1 MFSPERNFGD
11 WEILGF
17 NNQPSFLFETLES
30 THSLMKDRARVG
42 DIAPGSIIVGNCQT
56 AGRGRHERTW
66 TSPANKNLYF
76 NLLLPLDGIPTA
88 SFAQI
93 TQIAALTFSEV
104 FQAMG
109 AGVTVKWP
117 NDILFEKSKFCGI
130 LAEIVFMP
138 GAKPALNM
146 GVGINVNSEPS
157 EYDSLGRAVTT
168 LKAIIGKA
176 INREILLRALVAALE
191 RAMGQFKAF
200 GISPWIQAWRK
211 MDKFIGARGTV
222 VVNNHCTDE
231 NRNSGEGATKKSG
244 CILDMQPDGSL
255 LFKTDDGETLTVY
268 SADLEI

>member
-1 MFSPERNFGD
+1 MFSSEKNFEQWKVCGFGD
-11 WEILGF
+11 LQAE
-17 NNQPSFLFETLES
+17 LFDSIES
-30 THSLMKDRARVG
+30 THSLMKERASKG
-42 DIAPGSIIVGNCQT
+42 LAAPGSLIVANSQT

-66 TSPANKNLYF
+66 SSPANKNLYF
-76 NLLLPLDGIPTA
+76 NLLLPLEGIPVA
-88 SFAQI
+88 RFAQI
-93 TQIAALTFSEV
+93 TQIAALTFAEV

-109 AGVTVKWP
+109 AAVTVKWP

-138 GAKPALNM
+138 GAKPALNL
-146 GVGINVNSEPS
+146 GVGINVNSDPS
-157 EYDSLGRAVTT
+157 EYESLGRAVTT
-168 LKAIIGKA
+168 LKAITGKS

-200 GISPWIQAWRK
+200 GISPWVESWRK

-222 VVNNHCTDE
+222 VVNNHCTDA
-231 NRNSGEGATKKSG
+231 NHNSGEGAIKKSG

-255 LFKTDDGETLTVY
+255 LFKTDDGETITVY

>member
-1 MFSPERNFGD
+1 MFSPENKFSD
-11 WEILGF
+11 WNVCGF
-17 NNQPSFLFETLES
+17 NNQKAQIFESLES
-30 THSLMKDRARVG
+30 THSLMKEQARAGLVQ
-42 DIAPGSIIVGNCQT
+42 PGALIVANCQVT
-56 AGRGRHERTW
+56 GRGRHERTW
-66 TSPANKNLYF
+66 ASPANKNLYF
-76 NLLLPLDGIPTA
+76 NLLLPLDGIPPA

-109 AGVTVKWP
+109 ANVTVKWP

-130 LAEIVFMP
+130 LAEIVFLP

-146 GVGINVNSEPS
+146 GVGINVNSDPS
-157 EYDSLGRAVTT
+157 EYEFLGRAVTT
-168 LKAIIGKA
+168 LKAITGKS
-176 INREILLRALVAALE
+176 INREVLLRGLVASLE
-191 RAMGQFKAF
+191 RALGQFKAF
-200 GISPWIQAWRK
+200 GISPWVQAWRK

-231 NRNSGEGATKKSG
+231 NHNSGEGATKKSG

>member
-1 MFSPERNFGD
+1 MFSPEKKFSD
-11 WEILGF
+11 WKVCGF
-17 NNQPSFLFETLES
+17 CDQPAQIFESIES
-30 THSLMKDRARVG
+30 THSLMKEQAKAGLVQ
-42 DIAPGSIIVGNCQT
+42 PGALIVANSQI

-66 TSPANKNLYF
+66 ASPAGKNLYF
-76 NLLLPLDGIPTA
+76 NLLLPLDGIPPA

-104 FQAMG
+104 FLAMG
-109 AGVTVKWP
+109 AAVTVKWP
-117 NDILFEKSKFCGI
+117 NDILFEKNKFCGI
-130 LAEIVFMP
+130 LAEIVFLP

-146 GVGINVNSEPS
+146 GVGINVNSEPE
-157 EYDSLGRAVTT
+157 EYEFLGRAVTT
-168 LKAIIGKA
+168 LKAITGKT

-191 RAMGQFKAF
+191 RALGQFKAF
-200 GISPWIQAWRK
+200 GISPWVQAWRK

-231 NRNSGEGATKKSG
+231 NHNSGEGATKKSG